1 MCIYIH
7 VQVYIYMYIYIYTCI
22 CVCVCIC
29 DARRAVALVHISKT
43 KMIMLAHFQIEKKLL
58 TPQATNSHC
67 THTHT
72 HTHAHAHTH
81 THTCCFQQF
90 PQTRCTPSRG
100 GVRWRAFGGKKFG
113 KKFLSHNGQQ
123 PPDYWS
129 HHFQCAPKHSKR
141 RLLVIPVYTNMNVPR
156 TVI

>member
-1 MCIYIH
+1 
-7 VQVYIYMYIYIYTCI
+7 
-22 CVCVCIC
+22 
-29 DARRAVALVHISKT
+29 VALVHISKT